1 MITLQDVLHWL
12 FSHVFFLR
20 FTAILLF
27 MVAVMSTTFF
37 NVHNNTQI
45 ITFLIH
51 GHFYDLNKNR
61 KTADESIY
69 FNVHHTTTQPV

>member
-1 MITLQDVLHWL
+1 MITLQDVLHCL
-12 FSHVFFLR
+12 FCLFFLKVYCYTIVYGCR
-20 FTAILLF
+20 NVELLSGIN
-27 MVAVMSTTFF
+27 M
-37 NVHNNTQI
+37 HNNNQI

-69 FNVHHTTTQPV
+69 F

>member
-1 MITLQDVLHWL
+1 MYFI
-12 FSHVFFLR
+12 VFFIMFFLKVYCY
-20 FTAILLF
+20 TIVYGSSYVELL
-27 MVAVMSTTFF
+27 SGI
-37 NVHNNTQI
+37 NVHNNNQI

-69 FNVHHTTTQPV
+69 F